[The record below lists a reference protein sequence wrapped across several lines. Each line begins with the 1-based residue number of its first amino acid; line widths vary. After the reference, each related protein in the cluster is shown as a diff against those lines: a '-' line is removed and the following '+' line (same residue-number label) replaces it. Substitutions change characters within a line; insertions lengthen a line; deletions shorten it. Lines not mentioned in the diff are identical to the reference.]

1 MGEVRTMGEVRKIPL
16 PRVGGCYFRMTVIMR
31 NILPLRFLALF
42 AGLSLLAGSLPAQ
55 QAQPKQQPKQQPQQP
70 KQQQGKQQ
78 PKGPPRA
85 PDMGIEIPATVKATL
100 GPKVVALGKEID
112 TLKTELQSKPAM
124 LELLP
129 DVQIYYNAAYHALMH
144 NIFYNTNE
152 FKTAEAMVNF
162 GHYRAKQLR
171 DGNPGWIHATG
182 LVVRGYV
189 SRIDGSVQPYGLEVP
204 ATYSP
209 NYKEKKHRLDYW
221 FHGRDSKLSELKFI
235 NERQKNYGR
244 FKLDDGFVL
253 QPYGRHNNGSRF
265 AGETDAF
272 EALEAVKKHYPIDD
286 NRISVRGFS
295 LGGATTWHLATHHAG
310 KWFAAA
316 PGAGFSDT
324 EQFLKIY
331 SNRDPKP
338 TWFEEKLWRMYDSVT
353 IPGNLFQCPTIAY
366 SGENDGQK
374 LAADLMEAAMAKEG
388 LKLKHVIGKGM
399 GHNYDTNSMEEI
411 NKWMDAQAVKG
422 REVTPKEIR
431 FTLFTLAFN
440 EMKWITV
447 DALQQHWEKAQVNAT
462 VTGAGAVQVKTENI
476 VAFTINMPAGQALV
490 SGSPKV
496 TVDGKELA
504 GTAVAGDK
512 SWKVPFYKLNGQWYA
527 GVKPEAGLVKKHGL
541 QGPIDHAFMDSFIF
555 VIPTGRSQNFKFSQ
569 WQQAELADAVNQWWL
584 QMRGQVRIKKDTELT
599 DDDIA
604 KNHLVIWGDAQ
615 SNKVLADMADKL
627 PITWTAKEVKIGSK
641 TFSAETQ
648 VPVLIYPNPLNPT
661 KYVVLNSSFTFAY
674 AGMANNCNQYPRL
687 PDWAVLDMATAKEK
701 RHPGGVTYAG
711 FFDEQWKLV
720 ERPE

>member
-1 MGEVRTMGEVRKIPL
+1 ML
-16 PRVGGCYFRMTVIMR
+16 
-31 NILPLRFLALF
+31 
-42 AGLSLLAGSLPAQ
+42 GLVLLADSLSAQ
-55 QAQPKQQPKQQPQQP
+55 TPPQPQPKQQPKQAPA
-70 KQQQGKQQ
+70 KQQ

-85 PDMGIEIPATVKATL
+85 PDMGLDTPDAVKLTL
-100 GPKVVALGKEID
+100 GPKVKALGDEIER
-112 TLKTELQSKPAM
+112 LKKDLQAKPAM

-129 DVQIYYNAAYHALMH
+129 DVQIYFNAAYYALAH
-144 NIFYNTNE
+144 DLFYSTND
-152 FKTAEAMVNF
+152 FKVAEAMVNY
-162 GHYRAKQLR
+162 GNYRASQLR
-171 DGNPGWIHATG
+171 AGNPGWIHSTG

-204 ATYSP
+204 QTYSP
-209 NYKEKKHRLDYW
+209 KNQGKKHRLDFW

-235 NERQKNYGR
+235 NERQTRYGQ
-244 FKLDDGFVL
+244 FKLEDGFVL

-272 EALEAVKKHYPIDD
+272 EALAAVKKHYPIDD
-286 NRISVRGFS
+286 DRISVRGFS
-295 LGGATTWHLATHHAG
+295 LGGGTTWHLATHHADQ
-310 KWFAAA
+310 WFAAA

-331 SNRDPKP
+331 QREPKP

-399 GHNYDTNSMEEI
+399 GHRYDTNSINEI
-411 NKWMDAQAVKG
+411 NAWMDAQAVKG
-422 REVTPKEIR
+422 RDNTPKEVR

-440 EMKWITV
+440 RMKWITV
-447 DALQQHWEKAQVNAT
+447 DRLAQHWEKGQINAI
-462 VTGAGAVQVKTENI
+462 VTGPSAVQVKTENI
-476 VAFTINMPAGQALV
+476 TAFTIAMPAGQSLV

-496 TVDGKELA
+496 TVDGKEL
-504 GTAVAGDK
+504 TATPVSGDK
-512 SWKVPFYKLNGQWYA
+512 SWKATFYKLNGQWQA
-527 GVKPEAGLVKKHGL
+527 GVLSEVGLVKKHGL

-555 VIPTGRSQNFKFSQ
+555 VIPTGRSANVRFGQ
-569 WQQAELADAVNQWWL
+569 WQAAELTDAINQWWL

-599 DDDIA
+599 DEDIA
-604 KNHLVIWGDAQ
+604 NNHLVVWGDAQ
-615 SNKVLADMADKL
+615 SNKVLGKMMDKL
-627 PITWTAKEVKIGSK
+627 PITWNAKEVKIGAK
-641 TFSAETQ
+641 TFSADGY
-648 VPVLIYPNPLNPT
+648 VPVLIYPNPLNPS

-674 AGMANNCNQYPRL
+674 AGMSNNCNQYPRL
-687 PDWAVLDMATAKEK
+687 PDWALLDMSVAKEK
-701 RHPGGVTYAG
+701 RHPGGVAYAG
-711 FFDEQWKLV
+711 FFDEKWQLI

>member
-1 MGEVRTMGEVRKIPL
+1 
-16 PRVGGCYFRMTVIMR
+16 MR
-31 NILPLRFLALF
+31 INPRFLASML
-42 AGLSLLAGSLPAQ
+42 GLVLLAGSLPAQ
-55 QAQPKQQPKQQPQQP
+55 QQQQPKQQPKQQPRQAP
-70 KQQQGKQQ
+70 GKQQ

-85 PDMGIEIPATVKATL
+85 PDMGIEVPSTVKATL
-100 GPKVVALGKEID
+100 GPKVVALGKDIEA
-112 TLKTELQSKPAM
+112 LKSELQSKPAM

-129 DVQIYYNAAYHALMH
+129 DVQIFYNAAYHALVH
-144 NIFYNTNE
+144 NLFYSTND
-152 FKTAEAMVNF
+152 FKLAEAMVNY
-162 GHYRAKQLR
+162 GNYRASQLR
-171 DGNPGWIHATG
+171 TGNPGWIHSTG

-204 ATYSP
+204 MTYSP
-209 NYKEKKHRLDYW
+209 NSKDKKHRLDFW

-235 NERQKNYGR
+235 NDRQTRYGQ
-244 FKLDDGFVL
+244 FKPDDTFVL
-253 QPYGRHNNGSRF
+253 QTYGRHNNGSRF

-272 EALEAVKKHYPIDD
+272 EALAAVKKHYPIDD

-295 LGGATTWHLATHHAG
+295 LGGGTTWHMATHHAEL
-310 KWFAAA
+310 WFAAA

-331 SNRDPKP
+331 QREPKP

-374 LAADLMEAAMAKEG
+374 LAADLMEAALAKEG

-399 GHNYDTNSMEEI
+399 GHRYDTNSISEI
-411 NKWMDAQAVKG
+411 NEWMDAQAAQG

-440 EMKWITV
+440 SMKWITV
-447 DALQQHWEKAQVNAT
+447 DRLEQHWEKGQVNAT
-462 VTGAGAVQVKTENI
+462 VTGPSAVQVKTEN
-476 VAFTINMPAGQALV
+476 VTAFTINMPAGQSLV

-504 GTAVAGDK
+504 ATAVSGDK
-512 SWKVPFYKLNGQWYA
+512 SWQAAFYKLNGQWYA
-527 GVKPEAGLVKKHGL
+527 GVLAEAGLMKKHGL

-555 VIPTGRSQNFKFSQ
+555 VIPTGRSSNYKFSQ
-569 WQQAELADAVNQWWL
+569 WQAAELIDAANQWWL

-604 KNHLVIWGDAQ
+604 KSHLIIWGDAQ
-615 SNKVLADMADKL
+615 SNKVLGKIMDKL
-627 PITWTAKEVKIGSK
+627 PITWSAKEVKIGSK
-641 TFSAETQ
+641 TFSAETH
-648 VPVLIYPNPLNPT
+648 VPVLIYPNPLNPAR
-661 KYVVLNSSFTFAY
+661 YVVLNSSFTFAY
-674 AGMANNCNQYPRL
+674 AGMSNNCNQYPRL
-687 PDWAVLDMATAKEK
+687 PDWAVLDMSVAKEK

-711 FFDEQWKLV
+711 FFDEQWRLI